1 MIDAMTLRHR
11 PSSPMPR
18 HRAAR
23 RRSAPDAPAQ
33 QDAHPLSRSARPLHA
48 RWLAGLLAVAC
59 ALSGAPAAAAPGSLP
74 ALGEDADAALS
85 PAGER
90 ALGERIMRSIRSDP
104 DVIDDPV
111 LRAHA
116 DLIWQRLLA
125 AARQRGEI
133 TADLD
138 PRFAWQAF
146 LVRDRT
152 VNAFALPG
160 GYVGIHLGLIAVTTN
175 RDQLASVLAH
185 ELTHITQRHIV
196 RSIGIQQRQS
206 LVSLAS
212 MVLGVLAASRA
223 PAAAQALMTG
233 GQAVAMQDQLNFS
246 RDMEREADRVGFGVL
261 TAAGFEADGMATM
274 FEKLA
279 QASQL
284 NDTLEYP
291 YLRSHPL
298 TTERIGEARARL
310 GPGMRPLSTRVDPQ
324 HQLMRERAR
333 VLMDARAVAL
343 RPLID
348 EAVNPPPDTLDA
360 LQAVARGYG
369 GTLAATLLRDDAAA
383 LQALG
388 QLRERL
394 ERLPAGTRQAL
405 QPEIDRLAAESALA
419 RGDGGAADAALASLA
434 GDATRP
440 ALLLRARRALLP
452 RAEPAQL
459 QAAAATLQVR
469 VASAPDD
476 AQAWALL
483 GQCWD
488 RLGQPLRAARAHAES
503 SAALGRL
510 PDAIERLRSAR
521 QQARSPSPTPA
532 EFVELS
538 VIDARLQALEGEM
551 RQLQREDARGS

>member
-1 MIDAMTLRHR
+1 MIDVMSLRDRFMPTSRTLPPARR
-11 PSSPMPR
+11 PGR
-18 HRAAR
+18 RAAR
-23 RRSAPDAPAQ
+23 Q
-33 QDAHPLSRSARPLHA
+33 V
-48 RWLAGLLAVAC
+48 LAGLLAAAC
-59 ALSGAPAAAAPGSLP
+59 VLPPAPALAAAGSLP

-111 LRAHA
+111 LRAYA
-116 DLIWQRLLA
+116 DQIWLRLLA

-133 TADLD
+133 TPDLD

-206 LVSLAS
+206 LVSIAS

-261 TAAGFEADGMATM
+261 TAAGFDADGMAAM

-279 QASQL
+279 QASRL

-310 GPGMRPLSTRVDPQ
+310 GPGMRPLTERIDPL
-324 HQLMRERAR
+324 HQLMRERSR
-333 VLMDARAVAL
+333 VLMDQRAVAL

-348 EAVNPPPDTLDA
+348 EAVQPPPSTLDA

-369 GTLAATLLRDDAAA
+369 GVLAATLLRDDAAA
-383 LQALG
+383 VQAMK

-394 ERLPAGTRQAL
+394 AALPPAQRSVL
-405 QPEIDRLAAESALA
+405 QPDIERLAAEVAVA
-419 RGDGGAADAALASLA
+419 RGDTVSADAALAA
-434 GDATRP
+434 IEGDTGRA

-452 RAEPAQL
+452 GTEPAQV
-459 QAAAATLQVR
+459 QAAASTLQLR
-469 VASAPDD
+469 VAAAPDD
-476 AQAWALL
+476 AQAWTLL
-483 GQCWD
+483 GQCWE

-503 SAALGRL
+503 SAALGRIA
-510 PDAIERLRSAR
+510 DAVERLRAAQR
-521 QQARSPSPTPA
+521 QARSRSPSA
-532 EFVELS
+532 ADFVELS
-538 VIDARLQALEGEM
+538 VIDARLQALEAEM

>member
-1 MIDAMTLRHR
+1 MIDAMTSRYRLT
-11 PSSPMPR
+11 PSVTP
-18 HRAAR
+18 A
-23 RRSAPDAPAQ
+23 APA
-33 QDAHPLSRSARPLHA
+33 APRPA
-48 RWLAGLLAVAC
+48 TSWSGRGAGPRALAALLALAC
-59 ALSGAPAAAAPGSLP
+59 ALPAARVDAAPANLP
-74 ALGEDADAALS
+74 ALGEDADASLS

-111 LRAHA
+111 LRAYA
-116 DLIWQRLLA
+116 DQIWQRLLA

-133 TADLD
+133 TPDLD

-206 LVSLAS
+206 LVSIAS

-261 TAAGFEADGMATM
+261 TAAGFEADGMAEM

-279 QASQL
+279 QASRL

-310 GPGMRPLSTRVDPQ
+310 GPGMRPLAARVDPL
-324 HQLMRERAR
+324 HQLMRERSRA
-333 VLMDARAVAL
+333 LMDQRAVTL

-348 EAVNPPPDTLDA
+348 EAVQPPSPTLDA

-369 GTLAATLLRDDAAA
+369 GVLAATLLRDDAMAV
-383 LQALG
+383 QAMK

-394 ERLPAGTRQAL
+394 AALPASQRDAL
-405 QPEIDRLAAESALA
+405 RRDIDRLAAESALA
-419 RGDGGAADAALASLA
+419 RGDAAAADAALALLE
-434 GDATRP
+434 GDTDRA

-452 RAEPAQL
+452 GSEPAQL
-459 QAAAATLQVR
+459 QAAASMLQMR
-469 VASAPDD
+469 VAATADD
-476 AQAWALL
+476 AQAWTLL
-483 GQCWD
+483 GQCWE
-488 RLGQPLRAARAHAES
+488 RLGQPLRAARAQAEA
-503 SAALGRL
+503 SAALGRI
-510 PDAIERLRSAR
+510 PDAIERLRAAQR
-521 QQARSPSPTPA
+521 QARSRSPSA
-532 EFVELS
+532 ADFVELS
-538 VIDARLQALEGEM
+538 VIDARLQALESEM